1 MTDMERIHEIRQE
14 LEDYIYNMIVPEY
27 AAFDPA
33 HREDHTLDHLNE
45 KTEMTDTCNCDS
57 MK

>member
-33 HREDHTLDHLNE
+33 HREDHALDHLNE

>member
-1 MTDMERIHEIRQE
+1 MERIKEIRQE
-14 LEDYIYNMIVPEY
+14 IEDYIYDVIVPLY